1 MNTNTKDITD
11 RETSDS
17 LIKSHRQGC
26 DRYRSC
32 HARICPLETWRTKLI
47 PKKNEE
53 VCYYFREINKAGRAQ
68 DEGGKSFRD
77 PHPADPVLS
86 MTHHNR
92 EIFITGLSTS
102 EYRSTFPQ
110 AHTP

>member
-1 MNTNTKDITD
+1 MNTNTKDIPDSELGD
-11 RETSDS
+11 R
-17 LIKSHRQGC
+17 LIKGDRHIC
-26 DRYRSC
+26 DRSQSC

-53 VCYYFREINKAGRAQ
+53 VCFYIREANKAGRVHE
-68 DEGGKSFRD
+68 DGGKTFRD

-86 MTHHNR
+86 MTRHNR
-92 EIFITGLSTS
+92 ETFITGLSTS
-102 EYRSTFPQ
+102 EYRYTFPQ